1 VGRVFKEL
9 GLIEQWGSEI
19 QRMCAACAEKGLPA
33 PLFEEVGFRFRVTL
47 RLMPI
52 KLPQPSEVNVRI
64 FNILDEAGAGGL
76 TTSQIA
82 AKAGL
87 SSRAIRTRL
96 NLLLNQ
102 GSVMVMGKSVN
113 DPRRKFRRAGSPQM
127 S

>member
-1 VGRVFKEL
+1 
-9 GLIEQWGSEI
+9 
-19 QRMCAACAEKGLPA
+19 
-33 PLFEEVGFRFRVTL
+33 LFEEVGFRFRVTL